1 MSTLTAPT
9 SERDRAVARRGRRRG
24 TAVSYSAS
32 ARKRVERAAEPTALR
47 LLTPRR
53 DEPRGGAAL
62 PVLATPGDLRE
73 AVQYL
78 KRKPTGASVAEAL
91 ADARRRAFEPRK
103 VAAYESWGLV
113 ARRGGRLLLTPAG
126 KEFAR
131 TLEPETRAYRSLLD
145 SNPLYRAT
153 LEWIGRQGLDLVTY
167 GDVAAFL
174 REQFGTLVGPAGT
187 KATEEGVVCF
197 FHLCQAA
204 ELGTVTIGKR
214 GQPARMRVEREGLD
228 DYLEGC
234 GDAPPQNSWPSGG
247 EAAGRG
253 GAWAREDGYEP
264 AGDDE
269 DAPAGARLFIT
280 YGSQPAHLVA
290 QIQTVF
296 GLAGIGSHAS
306 GRAPSGGAAMLV
318 ADEAAEVMRRCDAAL
333 VLLSEDDCRPD
344 ESGTPA
350 VTQRA
355 LVEIGAASVLYEGR
369 VLLLLDAPLEVPAGL
384 ASLPRV
390 ALAGGGLTLEAGI
403 ELLKAVRGFA
413 NRAAR
418 ERSDRSD

>member
-1 MSTLTAPT
+1 MSSLTAHT
-9 SERDRAVARRGRRRG
+9 SGRADAAVRTGARRGSG
-24 TAVSYSAS
+24 ASYAAAAS
-32 ARKRVERAAEPTALR
+32 VGRVERAAEPTALR
-47 LLTPRR
+47 LLTTPRT
-53 DEPRGGAAL
+53 DEPKGGAL
-62 PVLATPGDLRE
+62 PVLATPGDVRE

-91 ADARRRAFEPRK
+91 ADAKRRAFEPRK

-113 ARRGGRLLLTPAG
+113 ACRGQRLLLTPLG
-126 KEFAR
+126 REFAR
-131 TLEPETRAYRSLLD
+131 TLEPATRAYRALLD

-153 LEWIGRQGLDLVTY
+153 LEWIRRQRLDLVTY

-174 REQFGTLVGPAGT
+174 REEFGPQLASAAA
-187 KATEEGVVCF
+187 KATEDGVVCF

-228 DYLEGC
+228 EHLDGRDGATPE
-234 GDAPPQNSWPSGG
+234 NSWPSGG
-247 EAAGRG
+247 EAR
-253 GAWAREDGYEP
+253 AREDEYE
-264 AGDDE
+264 AADNDE
-269 DAPAGARLFIT
+269 DATAGTRLFIT
-280 YGSQPAHLVA
+280 HGGQPAQLVA

-306 GRAPSGGAAMLV
+306 ERAPSGGAAMLV

-333 VLLSEDDCRPD
+333 VLLSEEDCRPD

-350 VTQRA
+350 VAQRA
-355 LVEIGAASVLYEGR
+355 LVEIGAASVLYKGR
-369 VLLLLDAPLEVPAGL
+369 VLLLLDGQLEVPAGL

-390 ALAGGGLTLEAGI
+390 TLAGGGLTLEAGI

-413 NRAAR
+413 GRAGR
-418 ERSDRSD
+418 V

>member
-1 MSTLTAPT
+1 M
-9 SERDRAVARRGRRRG
+9 
-24 TAVSYSAS
+24 AVSYAS
-32 ARKRVERAAEPTALR
+32 ATRERAAEPTALR
-47 LLTPRR
+47 LLTPRNG
-53 DEPRGGAAL
+53 EPRGGAL

-113 ARRGGRLLLTPAG
+113 ARRGGRLLLTPTG
-126 KEFAR
+126 MEFAR
-131 TLEPETRAYRSLLD
+131 TLEPETRAYRALLD

-153 LEWIGRQGLDLVTY
+153 LEWIRRQGLDLVTY

-174 REQFGTLVGPAGT
+174 REEFAPLLVPAGT

-214 GQPARMRVEREGLD
+214 GQPARMRIEREVLD
-228 DYLEGC
+228 AYIDGC
-234 GDAPPQNSWPSGG
+234 SDAPPRNPWPSGEG
-247 EAAGRG
+247 AGRG
-253 GAWAREDGYEP
+253 EAWAREEADGA
-264 AGDDE
+264 AGYDE
-269 DAPAGARLFIT
+269 EVSSAGTRLFIT
-280 YGSQPAHLVA
+280 HGGQSAHLVA
-290 QIQTVF
+290 QIRTVF
-296 GLAGIGSHAS
+296 ELAGIGSHAS
-306 GRAPSGGAAMLV
+306 ERAPLGGAAMLV

-333 VLLSEDDCRPD
+333 VLLSKDDCRPD
-344 ESGTPA
+344 ESGAPA
-350 VTQRA
+350 VAQRT

-369 VLLLLDAPLEVPAGL
+369 VLLLLDGPVEVPAGL

-390 ALAGGGLTLEAGI
+390 TLAAEGLTLEAGI

-413 NRAAR
+413 GRAVR
-418 ERSDRSD
+418 D